1 MELWIKYSLIAAI
14 FLSLKNVISG
24 HLSKKYKYID
34 YLIYAISISFIG
46 LWVFVIGTGYKPGP
60 IDNNDILI
68 ILFRVIIVYT
78 IIDPSIYRAY
88 GECANPGKASCMIVA
103 PEIVLTFLLSMI
115 IFKSKIEY
123 MNMVGILFVLTGG
136 YLVAYN

>member
-46 LWVFVIGTGYKPGP
+46 LWIYVVGTGYKPGP
-60 IDNNDILI
+60 IDNNDIII
-68 ILFRVIIVYT
+68 ILFRILIVYT
-78 IIDPSIYRAY
+78 IIDPSIYNAY
-88 GECANPGKASCMIVA
+88 RTCSDPAKATCMIVA
-103 PEIVLTFLLSMI
+103 PEIVLTFILSI
-115 IFKSKIEY
+115 VLFKSKIERSSI
-123 MNMVGILFVLTGG
+123 VGTLLIVTGG
-136 YLVAYN
+136 YLISYK